1 MALTS
6 WYDGMDCLV
15 SSVFFQQPPKPQEC
29 RVVLPPHPTAAM
41 ELAAALAGCGVSRK
55 QCRQLRGELRLEE
68 ERWLE
73 EEWVGLVR

>member
-1 MALTS
+1 M
-6 WYDGMDCLV
+6 
-15 SSVFFQQPPKPQEC
+15 
-29 RVVLPPHPTAAM
+29 VLPPHPTAAM